1 MTAMKTNPMLNR
13 NLAAER
19 RASLSRRQ
27 FLRGLGACLALPAFE
42 SLHPLGL
49 LAAPASAAGVG
60 GKSAAVRMAFL
71 YVPNGAIPAAW
82 WPAGDGGKDFELSRT
97 LQPLEKVRHQLQ
109 VISGLDDLNA
119 NPGPDGAGDH
129 ARAGGTFLTG
139 VRIKKTAGSDIY
151 AGASIDQVVAQQIG
165 HLTRFPSLELTCD
178 AVRKSGNCD
187 SGYSCAYSYNLAW
200 RSSTQPL
207 SPEANPR
214 LVFERLFG
222 VGSPSERVENL
233 KRRQA
238 EQNSILDF
246 VLQDASAVQRKLNG
260 RDRQKLDQYLT
271 SVREIEQRIEKA
283 ERMPMVNPG
292 VSSPPGIPPTFEEH
306 IALMGD
312 MLILA
317 FQTDSTRVATML
329 LAGEGSNRTFSELG
343 FAEGHHNL
351 THHQDKQEMIDKVK
365 EIDLWYVKQLA
376 RFLEKMEQTKD
387 VDGHSLLHNS
397 MIAYGSGNA
406 DGNRHTH
413 ANLPILLA
421 GASGGALKPGR
432 HVKVKPTPLT
442 NLFLSM
448 ADRIGVQGLKKHGDS
463 TGRLE
468 EV

>member
-1 MTAMKTNPMLNR
+1 MKTNPLLHR
-13 NLAAER
+13 HFAAER
-19 RASLSRRQ
+19 WASLSRRH

-42 SLHPLGL
+42 SLRPVGF
-49 LAAPASAAGVG
+49 LAAPANAAGAG
-60 GKSAAVRMAFL
+60 GSPAPVRMAFC
-71 YVPNGAIPAAW
+71 YVPNGTIPAAW
-82 WPAGDGGKDFELSRT
+82 WPEGDGGKDFSLPPS
-97 LQPLEKVRHQLQ
+97 LQPLDKVRHQLQ

-119 NPGPDGAGDH
+119 DPGLDGAGDH

-139 VRIKKTAGSDIY
+139 VRIKKTAGSDIS
-151 AGASIDQVVAQQIG
+151 AGASIDQVVVQQIG

-207 SPEANPR
+207 APEPNPR

-222 VGSPSERVENL
+222 VGSPAERVENL

-238 EQNSILDF
+238 EQHSILDF
-246 VLQDASAVQRKLNG
+246 VLQDANVVQRKLNG
-260 RDRQKLDQYLT
+260 RDRQKLDQYLS

-283 ERMPMVNPG
+283 ERMPVVNPE
-292 VSSPPGIPPTFEEH
+292 VNSPAGIPPTFEEH
-306 IALMGD
+306 IALMCD
-312 MLILA
+312 MLLLA
-317 FQTDSTRVATML
+317 FQTDSTRLATML
-329 LAGEGSNRTFSELG
+329 FAGEGSNRTFSELG

-351 THHQDKQEMIDKVK
+351 THHQGKQEMIDKVK
-365 EIDLWYVKQLA
+365 EIDRWYVKQFA
-376 RFLEKMEQTKD
+376 KFLEKMEQTKD

-397 MIAYGSGNA
+397 MIVYGSGNA

-413 ANLPILLA
+413 SNLPILLA
-421 GASGGALKPGR
+421 GAGGGGLKPGR
-432 HVKVKPTPLT
+432 YVKVQPTPLT

-448 ADRIGVQGLKKHGDS
+448 TDRMGVQGLDKHGDS
-463 TGRLE
+463 TGRLS